1 MLTDTLE
8 SSVQRKSGEETMK
21 TENLSPDLLHKMD
34 AYWRAGQGLARAKRF
49 VK

>member
-8 SSVQRKSGEETMK
+8 SSVQRKSGEETMT
-21 TENLSPDLLHKMD
+21 TETFSELLHKMD